1 MSYDDITRVRFP
13 SLKQDQVYLDN
24 ASGTQILGE
33 SRDAINDYLN
43 SNNAQIG
50 ASYST
55 GKRATARHEEAH
67 RAVAKYIG
75 ANVDEVVFGPSTT
88 QLIRNLSYSLQFNP
102 GDEIVVSTLENEA
115 NISPWLDLAQRENL
129 VIRWWKPVVT
139 VEGRLK
145 SPKLGLNGLNG
156 LHNVLTPE
164 KTRLVVFSHASDI
177 IGTIHNIKALSEQ
190 IHHVGALVY
199 VDGAVVAPHRPLD
212 VKHWA
217 VDFYAFSWDKAY
229 GPHIATLY
237 ASWSAQT
244 QMRSLGHTFSPSST
258 LRDKL
263 GLDGGSPEL
272 CQAVI
277 PIVKYIGSSPASIKS
292 QEDDLQICLLRY
304 LGNMS
309 SATVYGLGQD
319 ERESRLPI
327 VSFTLDGW
335 DSKEFVEALESN
347 SNFGISWGCFGS
359 HRLVRDTLGLG
370 PTGAIRVS
378 MAHYNTGNETE
389 EPSVI
394 GCCANTP
401 TVDEII
407 RLTEA
412 MTEVLKRGQ
421 GKVYVPSIEDR
432 LLQYGNSLK

>member
-1 MSYDDITRVRFP
+1 MSYDEITRDRFP
-13 SLKQDQVYLDN
+13 SLQQDQVYLDN
-24 ASGTQILGE
+24 ASGTQIFGE

-55 GKRATARHEEAH
+55 AQRATARHEEAH

-88 QLIRNLSYSLQFNP
+88 QLIRNLSYSLKFSP

-115 NISPWLDLAQRENL
+115 NISPWLDLARRENL
-129 VIRWWKPVVT
+129 VIRWWKTAVMG
-139 VEGRLK
+139 EGRLK
-145 SPKLGLNGLNG
+145 KPKLDFDGLNKTGLDG
-156 LHNVLTPE
+156 SREVLTT
-164 KTRLVVFSHASDI
+164 KTRLVVFSHASDV
-177 IGTIHNIKALSEQ
+177 IGTIHNIRALSEQ
-190 IHHVGALVY
+190 IHHFGALVY
-199 VDGAVVAPHRPLD
+199 VDGVAFAPHRPLD
-212 VKHWA
+212 VKHWG

-237 ASWSAQT
+237 ASWSVQT
-244 QMRSLGHTFSPSST
+244 QMGSLGHTFSPSST

-277 PIVKYIGSSPASIKS
+277 PIAKYLGSSPASIKS
-292 QEDDLQICLLRY
+292 QEDDLQIWFLRY

-309 SATVYGLGQD
+309 SATVYGLGQN

-335 DSKEFVEALESN
+335 DSREFVEALESN

-370 PTGAIRVS
+370 PTGVIRVS
-378 MAHYNTGNETE
+378 MAHYNT
-389 EPSVI
+389 S
-394 GCCANTP
+394 
-401 TVDEII
+401 
-407 RLTEA
+407 
-412 MTEVLKRGQ
+412 K
-421 GKVYVPSIEDR
+421 
-432 LLQYGNSLK
+432 